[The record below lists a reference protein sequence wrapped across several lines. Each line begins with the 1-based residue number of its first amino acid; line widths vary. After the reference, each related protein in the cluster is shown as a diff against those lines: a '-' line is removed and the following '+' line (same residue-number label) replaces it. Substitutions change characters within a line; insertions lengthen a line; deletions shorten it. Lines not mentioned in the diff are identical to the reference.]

1 MHARSNSAVETTE
14 LHDSASSL
22 GKRMMNT
29 DRCSTLDA
37 SSNGRIS
44 ESSGR
49 IFSSN
54 GRVNRHTING
64 TAKSSV
70 VSSVAPSLE
79 AATPIYSTTVAVRR
93 ISPKRKTLSFIS
105 RKGNSLKKVGS
116 DFYRDIHFKPK
127 NSSTILDGQH
137 FDSSEASTPEQF
149 LVQTPK
155 LLHKQALSDHSDHF
169 PCTSRSAPFCYA
181 CDCEAREGPTR

>member
-1 MHARSNSAVETTE
+1 MSNLNDVGKYFRFVKQKSLFRDSIHLTQKMHARSNSTVETTETE

-22 GKRMMNT
+22 EKRMMNT

-105 RKGNSLKKVGS
+105 RKGNSLKKVGL
-116 DFYRDIHFKPK
+116 DFYKDIHFKPK
-127 NSSTILDGQH
+127 N
-137 FDSSEASTPEQF
+137 
-149 LVQTPK
+149 
-155 LLHKQALSDHSDHF
+155 
-169 PCTSRSAPFCYA
+169 
-181 CDCEAREGPTR
+181 CDI